1 MPAARPA
8 RAPRADNR
16 LPLILDEAAR
26 LFAAQGFHGA
36 SVRDIV
42 RAIDM
47 LPGSLYYH
55 FTTKEALLA
64 AVYAEG
70 VRRIS
75 ESVEAAIAGRRDP
88 WERLEAACVA
98 HLESLLGAGDY
109 AHDIRLACHG
119 LDKDDNDFVVGLIG
133 KDLYPLSAIVQ
144 TMRKTQAEFVA
155 ALLSSLG
162 PNDRFNVG
170 VCDVDATW
178 LFPEAM
184 HPTEDALNQV
194 REQLEQ
200 RVSLGWTNL
209 DAAVQSALAKAT
221 TNTQIVYVGDG
232 IPATVE
238 SVEYFG
244 ADSIVVCRVGDTSG
258 VAVRVS
264 GHLRARAGE
273 ALRLSWP
280 QAQQHFF
287 AADSAVIN
295 TVGH

>member
-55 FTTKEALLA
+55 FATKEALLA

-98 HLESLLGAGDY
+98 HLESLLNAGDY
-109 AHDIRLACHG
+109 AQVVIRVRPSDAPSVAGELVKRRDEYERLFVELVQALPLARGVDRRSVRLMLLGALNWSQTWYHAG
-119 LDKDDNDFVVGLIG
+119 RDSPRAIARRFVALLRSQLDK
-133 KDLYPLSAIVQ
+133 
-144 TMRKTQAEFVA
+144 E
-155 ALLSSLG
+155 
-162 PNDRFNVG
+162 
-170 VCDVDATW
+170 
-178 LFPEAM
+178 
-184 HPTEDALNQV
+184 
-194 REQLEQ
+194 
-200 RVSLGWTNL
+200 
-209 DAAVQSALAKAT
+209 
-221 TNTQIVYVGDG
+221 
-232 IPATVE
+232 
-238 SVEYFG
+238 
-244 ADSIVVCRVGDTSG
+244 
-258 VAVRVS
+258 
-264 GHLRARAGE
+264 
-273 ALRLSWP
+273 
-280 QAQQHFF
+280 
-287 AADSAVIN
+287 
-295 TVGH
+295 